1 VMMDATRSMP
11 HARGPA
17 VAALRAPHIFV
28 PLVLTGVSAAL
39 VRSCFVQFQDL
50 GGIHAQRSFPMTLAA
65 GDLSARFVSSR
76 TDATRRHRTSSR
88 VKVDGPYGV
97 LDESPAPLVEFRAD
111 QDPIWERL
119 AMAVQTA
126 DKKRAVDVSAFW
138 VNDGFDIVVVITALS
153 RPQLQAIGLDIEF
166 NMRKKLRLKRMI
178 PGGNSGLGGAVAKS
192 DIREEAASGWV
203 HLKYSRLTI
212 NIMTPVQ
219 RAYYDIEGGY
229 RDESQDYEEIN
240 LEPIMRSDGFGNMRF
255 RGGLPEGSAEER
267 GIGEDEAPT
276 EPSSSLDDDYDADA
290 DDPFWA

>member
-1 VMMDATRSMP
+1 MT
-11 HARGPA
+11 
-17 VAALRAPHIFV
+17 
-28 PLVLTGVSAAL
+28 SAAGEMSSQRL
-39 VRSCFVQFQDL
+39 MLRRARL
-50 GGIHAQRSFPMTLAA
+50 GR
-65 GDLSARFVSSR
+65 SR
-76 TDATRRHRTSSR
+76 TTLR

-97 LDESPAPLVEFRAD
+97 LPESPAPLVEFRDD
-111 QDPIWERL
+111 QDPVWERL

-153 RPQLQAIGLDIEF
+153 RPQLQAIGLDIEY

-255 RGGLPEGSAEER
+255 RGGLPQGSAGDER
-267 GIGEDEAPT
+267 SPADEAPT
-276 EPSSSLDDDYDADA
+276 KPPSDSSLEDDYDADA